1 MKKDNTSFLI
11 ILAKLE
17 ELEETEKMPQELQ
30 EQLDSEVEEE
40 DLESQELKELPLKH
54 PQLNPKKAQPNDVD
68 VYWMI

>member
-17 ELEETEKMPQELQ
+17 ESEKTEKMPQ

-40 DLESQELKELPLKH
+40 GLESQELKELPLKH
-54 PQLNPKKAQPNDVD
+54 PQLNRKKAQPNDVG